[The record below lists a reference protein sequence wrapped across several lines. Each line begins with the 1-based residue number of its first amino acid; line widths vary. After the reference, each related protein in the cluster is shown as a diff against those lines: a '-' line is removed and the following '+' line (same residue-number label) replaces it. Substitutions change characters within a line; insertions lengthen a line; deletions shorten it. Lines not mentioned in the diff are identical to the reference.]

1 MNIRLQSGESI
12 SVTVLRSQENINLF
26 NSLGYEDNQSASDFK
41 YLTFNPNS
49 KRMFSFINIP
59 KKRFIVLSHS
69 ELQEILLLG
78 SSESIILYI
87 GGLSE
92 DRIFSKGTHTREA

>member
-1 MNIRLQSGESI
+1 MNIRLQTDEII
-12 SVTVLRSQENINLF
+12 SVTVLCSKENLNLF
-26 NSLGYEDNQSASDFK
+26 NSLGYKDNQSAYDFK
-41 YLTFNPNS
+41 YLTFDPDS
-49 KRMFSFINIP
+49 KRIFSFINIP

-78 SSESIILYI
+78 SPESIILYV
-87 GGLSE
+87 GSLSE

>member
-1 MNIRLQSGESI
+1 MIIRLHSDEII
-12 SVTVLRSQENINLF
+12 SVTVLHSEENLNLF
-26 NSLGYEDNQSASDFK
+26 NSLGYEDNQSTSDFK

-78 SSESIILYI
+78 SSESIILYV

-92 DRIFSKGTHTREA
+92 DRIFSKDTHTRKT

>member
-1 MNIRLQSGESI
+1 MIIRLQTDEII
-12 SVTVLRSQENINLF
+12 SVVVLRSKENLNLF
-26 NSLGYEDNQSASDFK
+26 NSLGYEDNQSASEFK
-41 YLTFNPNS
+41 YLNFDPNS
-49 KRMFSFINIP
+49 KKMASFLNIL